1 MRALGRILPGRIAT
15 QLMLLVTLSA
25 LIFHLC
31 MSGVF
36 LLNRNG
42 WFRPMHPALV
52 SRTDYAV
59 DLVRAAGPDER
70 AAVLRALNGSD
81 PALNLR
87 LGDSGTVPGP
97 GRRGVALPDGT
108 TLTFNESVSRH
119 TGPDPSVIASG
130 TLVFIALST
139 TLFVVWAVRGVTAP
153 LGRVAE
159 AFDGVALDA
168 ASLRGKP
175 RVLPET
181 GATEIATVARGFNR
195 MQARIARM
203 MAERT
208 EMLAAVSHDLRTPI
222 TRLRLR
228 AEFVA
233 DLPLRELMLRDLGQ
247 MDALV
252 HAALSFIRDRAVE
265 RVPARLDLAS
275 LLRTVCDEAADLG
288 HRARYGG
295 PDHLVIRGH
304 EDELRRAVGN
314 LVDNAARA
322 EAEALVELSREADGT
337 VAVTVSDDGPGIPPD
352 RLEDVMQPFRR
363 GPDDGNRPQP
373 SGFGLGLPIVQAIVA
388 AHGGTL
394 TLSNRVPHGLCCRI
408 ALPAA

>member
-1 MRALGRILPGRIAT
+1 MRAPGRLLPGRIAT

-52 SRTDYAV
+52 NRLDYAV
-59 DLVRAAGPDER
+59 GVLEAAAPDGR
-70 AAVLRALNGSD
+70 AAVVDALARSD
-81 PALNLR
+81 PALDIR
-87 LGDSGTVPGP
+87 PDASGAPAGP
-97 GRRGVALPDGT
+97 GRRRVALRGGAAV
-108 TLTFNESVSRH
+108 TLADTASRRS
-119 TGPDPSVIASG
+119 GPDPSVLASG

-168 ASLRGKP
+168 ASLAGKP

-208 EMLAAVSHDLRTPI
+208 DMLAAVSHDLRTPI

-233 DLPLRELMLRDLGQ
+233 DPPLRELMLRDLGQ

-314 LVDNAARA
+314 LVDNAARV

-337 VAVTVSDDGPGIPPD
+337 VAVTVSDDGPGIPPE
-352 RLEDVMQPFRR
+352 RLDEVMQPFRR
-363 GPDDGNRPQP
+363 GTDDGNRPQP

-394 TLSNRVPHGLCCRI
+394 TLSNRLPHGLCCRI